1 MCTEKLL
8 YCSVLML
15 YNFIYICSAVLKY
28 NIYTVSIIF
37 AVIIYNFTKGHN
49 ISLPRRAPLNIILL
63 SVMNSSVIN
72 AMWRNNKI
80 QYKIQ
85 IQNVNV
91 FYNIARK
98 FA

>member
-1 MCTEKLL
+1 MCTDKLL

-15 YNFIYICSAVLKY
+15 YNFIYICSTVLKY
-28 NIYTVSIIF
+28 NIYTVSVIF
-37 AVIIYNFTKGHN
+37 AVIIYNFTKGYN
-49 ISLPRRAPLNIILL
+49 ISLPRCAPLLLNIILF

-72 AMWRNNKI
+72 AMWRKNKI

-91 FYNIARK
+91 FL
-98 FA
+98 

>member
-1 MCTEKLL
+1 
-8 YCSVLML
+8 ML
-15 YNFIYICSAVLKY
+15 YNFIYICPAVLKY
-28 NIYTVSIIF
+28 NIYTVSVIF
-37 AVIIYNFTKGHN
+37 AVIIYNFTKGNN
-49 ISLPRRAPLNIILL
+49 ISLPRCAPLPLNIILF

-72 AMWRNNKI
+72 AMWRKSKI

-91 FYNIARK
+91 FYNIAGK